1 MYRQQHLKSSI
12 FGAEERNEAPRNVA
26 AMAMPTVEEGQQ
38 QMLEMDHSLGYN
50 GKYPDTVKFHPT
62 MENTLIYNI
71 GGLLVIENLMDKHN
85 QQFLRGHD
93 MEISAIAVSNSGNII
108 ATGQKGTAFQ
118 RVADAPIILWNV

>member
-26 AMAMPTVEEGQQ
+26 AMEQPTMAEGQQ

-62 MENTLIYNI
+62 MENTLLYNI
-71 GGLLVIENLMDKHN
+71 GGLLVIENLMNKHN
-85 QQFLRGHD
+85 
-93 MEISAIAVSNSGNII
+93 
-108 ATGQKGTAFQ
+108 
-118 RVADAPIILWNV
+118 